1 MPKAW
6 VVTVRR
12 WVGLGGGRNERR
24 ISRKTEI
31 VGVHGRRH
39 ASPETYNFS
48 ESALSTKNPRLS
60 PGVLRFN
67 GMPASG
73 RHYPQAATVLATS
86 WYSSIWS
93 KFM

>member
-1 MPKAW
+1 MADSA
-6 VVTVRR
+6 
-12 WVGLGGGRNERR
+12 GG
-24 ISRKTEI
+24 
-31 VGVHGRRH
+31 
-39 ASPETYNFS
+39 ETYS
-48 ESALSTKNPRLS
+48 SGTHGKLQTGSPVAEHATATKRNPRLS